1 MKNGVLC
8 RVFGIVLLLVIGFAS
23 SEVWGQAKAWRGTIT
38 IPTYPWEDDVNPK
51 FWALEG
57 TAKLSTTGT
66 GSIVYPYTMQDHLS
80 RTKVDRTY
88 KAVFLENEY
97 LKVTCLPELGG
108 RLHSVFDK
116 TTGQEMFHTNNVIK
130 PGMIGMRGAWIS
142 GGVEWNSGPHGHTV
156 TIVSPVD
163 VFQGKLH
170 DGSAFI
176 EIANTEK
183 IFRTRWTVRLML
195 RPGKAY
201 LDERISISNPTD
213 GIHPYY
219 FWNCTAF
226 PNKPGTRFIYPM
238 TLGTDHS
245 AREFFTWP
253 IHKGKD
259 LTWLKNYEI
268 YTSVFAYQCVYDFFG
283 AYDVDADRGIV
294 SAANHHE
301 LPGKKAWTWGEWE
314 FGKFAQK
321 NLTDDDGPYIEVQSG
336 PLPTQSDYGL
346 LGPHEEVSW
355 QEYWYPVH
363 GLGDGFEFAN
373 KDVAIQT
380 ARKDGRLELR
390 LLATSTLPGATCIL
404 TRDDR
409 ELLRKQV
416 DLSPAAP
423 QVVTLAGAGDAPLRV
438 TLKGPRRF
446 IAAAGGAVED
456 ASWRSLASFI
466 TPLPIPKVSPP
477 DPGKFVEKPD
487 DQCSVEELYYKGRKF
502 DRDTNRL
509 RAREY
514 YGKALAK
521 DPGHVASL
529 RALGVMDIES
539 ALYRDA
545 VKRLEKALDRDPNEG
560 LSWYLLGVAHLGLK
574 NYKEAIRCGYRA
586 NRCDEPSPLGHNLT
600 GRAMMRLQQ
609 RPPSWFFLGDL
620 GADYRTIARYALG
633 DMESNAFESL
643 AESDPS
649 QLGFRAVLALRDDAS
664 MRKFVEEMRDALGEY
679 EFEMLETALAFA
691 DLGLFKEA
699 AKILSAACV
708 EGVPEA
714 ELRPLPLYYLAYFA
728 SAQGDPAKAKEYLQ
742 RAAKIDKDFVFAS
755 RPEEVEILK
764 YAVDKNPGDANAHLH
779 LGNLYANLGRLDEA
793 VQEWERCA
801 AIAPSK
807 SMAFRNLGLF
817 ASSKGDLPKAESL
830 YRKAAAARPSDQTL
844 WRDLAELLIAAGKR
858 PEAIRVMETMPVK
871 GMRRAE
877 ITIALAQAYNDE
889 KRWDD
894 AVKLLESTPYFVNWE
909 GQDITWRLFNKAH
922 VERGRQRFDKKD
934 YQAALKDFEAA
945 LTYPANLNVGRSNNP
960 PEAQAQY
967 WRGRALAALG
977 RNDEA
982 REAWKAGAEG
992 PAGTG
997 GRKRGR
1003 GAEDQSDFRE
1013 LCRNA
1018 LEKAP

>member
-1 MKNGVLC
+1 MKSGFLCRILGGVLLFVVGLAPC
-8 RVFGIVLLLVIGFAS
+8 S
-23 SEVWGQAKAWRGTIT
+23 TSWGQEKAKAWRGTIT
-38 IPTYPWEDDVNPK
+38 IPTYTWEDDVNPT
-51 FWALEG
+51 FWALQG
-57 TAKLSTTGT
+57 SAKFSTTRMG
-66 GSIVYPYTMQDHLS
+66 GIIYPYTMQDHLS

-116 TTGQEMFHTNNVIK
+116 TTDQEMFHTNKVIK
-130 PGMIGMRGAWIS
+130 PGMIAMRGAWIS

-163 VFQGKLH
+163 VFEGQSE
-170 DGSAFI
+170 DGPAYI

-183 IFRTRWTVRLML
+183 IFRTRWTVRVTLH
-195 RPGKAY
+195 PGKAY
-201 LDERISISNPTD
+201 LDERISITNPTD

-283 AYDVDADRGIV
+283 AYDVEADRGIV
-294 SAANHHE
+294 SAANHYKV
-301 LPGKKAWTWGEWE
+301 PGKKAWTWGEWE
-314 FGKFAQK
+314 FGKTAQK

-363 GLGDGFEFAN
+363 GLRDGFEFAT

-380 ARKDGRLELR
+380 SRKDGRLELR
-390 LLATSTLPGATCIL
+390 LLATSKFPGATCVL
-404 TRDDR
+404 TLDSR
-409 ELLRKQV
+409 EPLRKQI

-423 QVVTLAGAGDAPLRV
+423 QVVALAGAGDAPVQV
-438 TLKGPRRF
+438 T
-446 IAAAGGAVED
+446 VHD
-456 ASWRSLASFI
+456 ATGQSLASFT

-477 DPGKFVEKPD
+477 DPSKFAEKPD

-529 RALGVMDIES
+529 RALAVLDVES
-539 ALYRDA
+539 ALYQDA
-545 VKRLEKALDRDPNEG
+545 VKRLEKAVERDPDDG
-560 LSWYLLGVAHLGLK
+560 MSWYFLGVANLGLK
-574 NYKEAIRCGYRA
+574 NNQEALRCGHRA
-586 NRCDEPSPLGHNLT
+586 SRCTGTEGLGFDLA
-600 GRAMMRLQQ
+600 GRAILRMKENRRAEGL
-609 RPPSWFFLGDL
+609 FFEASRAMPFEPTRHTLLAGCAGLDRK
-620 GADYRTIARYALG
+620 GAI
-633 DMESNAFESL
+633 EL
-643 AESDPS
+643 AELISSTD
-649 QLGFRAVLALRDDAS
+649 LVIRAVAALRDDAATK
-664 MRKFVEEMRDALGEY
+664 KFVQDASQHLGEHQ
-679 EFEMLETALAFA
+679 FEMLETVLVFA
-691 DLGLFKEA
+691 DVGLYEDA

-708 EGVPEA
+708 EGVPDA

-728 SAQGDPAKAKEYLQ
+728 SQQGYAAEAKEYLQ
-742 RAAKIDKDFVFAS
+742 RAAKIDKDFVFPS

-764 YAVDKNPGDANAHLH
+764 YAAEKNPGDANAHLH

-793 VQEWERCA
+793 VQEWERC
-801 AIAPSK
+801 IALAPAK
-807 SMAFRNLGLF
+807 AMALRNLGLF
-817 ASSKGDLPKAESL
+817 AWAKGDLAKAESL

-844 WRDLAELLIAAGKR
+844 FRDMADILIAAGKR
-858 PEAIRVMETMPVK
+858 PEAIRVMETMPLGAGLETPPK
-871 GMRRAE
+871 QRMRRAE
-877 ITIALAQAYNDE
+877 ITIALAQAYCDE

-909 GQDITWRLFNKAH
+909 GQDVTWRLFNRAH
-922 VERGRQRFDKKD
+922 VERGRQFFDKKD

-945 LTYPANLNVGRSNNP
+945 LTYPANLNVGRSNRP
-960 PEAQAQY
+960 PEAEAQY
-967 WRGRALAALG
+967 WRGRALQALG
-977 RNDEA
+977 RTDEA
-982 REAWKAGAEG
+982 RAAWKEGAAGAG
-992 PAGTG
+992 G
-997 GRKRGR
+997 GRGGR
-1003 GAEDQSDFRE
+1003 GSQGQSEYRE
-1013 LCRNA
+1013 LRT
-1018 LEKAP
+1018 L

>member
-1 MKNGVLC
+1 MKTGVSH
-8 RVFGIVLLLVIGFAS
+8 RVALSVLLIIIGFAS

-116 TTGQEMFHTNNVIK
+116 TTGQEMFHKNNVIK

-163 VFQGKLH
+163 VFEGQDQ
-170 DGSAFI
+170 DGSFI

-183 IFRTRWTVRLML
+183 IFRTRWTVRVTLH
-195 RPGKAY
+195 PGKAY
-201 LDERISISNPTD
+201 LDERISIVNPTD
-213 GIHPYY
+213 GVHPYY

-294 SAANHHE
+294 SAANHFKV
-301 LPGKKAWTWGEWE
+301 PGKKAWTWGEWE
-314 FGKFAQK
+314 FGKMAQK

-346 LGPHEEVSW
+346 LGPREEVSW
-355 QEYWYPVH
+355 REYWYPVH
-363 GLGDGFEFAN
+363 GLGQGFEFATE
-373 KDVAIQT
+373 DVAIQT
-380 ARKDGRLELR
+380 SRKDGRLELR
-390 LLATSTLPGATCIL
+390 LLATGEFPGASCIL
-404 TRDDR
+404 SRDGN
-409 ELLRKQV
+409 ELLRKRI

-423 QVVTLAGAGDAPLRV
+423 QVVTLSSAGILPVSSPATGETPGLPPVQVSVKDSH
-438 TLKGPRRF
+438 G
-446 IAAAGGAVED
+446 E
-456 ASWRSLASFI
+456 SLAAFT

-477 DPGKFVEKPD
+477 DPSKFAEKPD
-487 DQCSVEELYYKGRKF
+487 DQCSVEELHYKGRKF

-529 RALGVMDIES
+529 RALAILDVES
-539 ALYRDA
+539 ALYQDA
-545 VKRLEKALDRDPNEG
+545 VKRLEKAVDRDPDDG
-560 LSWYLLGVAHLGLK
+560 MSWYFLGVAHLGLK
-574 NYKEAIRCGYRA
+574 NNNEALRCGYQA
-586 NRCDEPSPLGHNLT
+586 VRCFGT
-600 GRAMMRLQQ
+600 
-609 RPPSWFFLGDL
+609 GDL
-620 GADYRTIARYALG
+620 GYRVAGRARLR
-633 DMESNAFESL
+633 MEKL
-643 AESDPS
+643 PT
-649 QLGFRAVLALRDDAS
+649 DDKA
-664 MRKFVEEMRDALGEY
+664 RHDALVAFGWEHPREIPSFVFEWDLMQDFFASVFSSQNIRSVQRGVHSRVAYLGER
-679 EFEMLETALAFA
+679 EFEMLECALALA
-691 DLGLFKEA
+691 DYGLFKEA
-699 AKILSAACV
+699 AQVVSAACV
-708 EGVPEA
+708 DGVPEA
-714 ELRPLPLYYLAYFA
+714 DLRPLPLYYLAYFA
-728 SAQGDPAKAKEYLQ
+728 SQQGDAAKAKEYLQ
-742 RAAKIDKDFVFAS
+742 RAAKIDKDFVFPS
-755 RPEEVEILK
+755 RPEEVEILR
-764 YAVDKNPGDANAHLH
+764 YAVEKNPSDANAHLH

-793 VQEWERCA
+793 VQEWEKCVA
-801 AIAPSK
+801 MAPAK
-807 SMAFRNLGLF
+807 AMALRNLGLF

-844 WRDLAELLIAAGKR
+844 FRDLAELLIAAGKR
-858 PEAIRVMETMPVK
+858 PEAIRVMETMPVGK
-871 GMRRAE
+871 MRRAE
-877 ITIALAQAYNDE
+877 ITIALAQAYCDE

-909 GQDITWRLFNKAH
+909 GQDVTWRLFNRAH
-922 VERGRQRFDKKD
+922 VERGRQLFDKKN

-945 LTYPANLNVGRSNNP
+945 LTYPANLNVGRSNRP

-967 WRGRALAALG
+967 WRGRALQALG
-977 RNDEA
+977 RTDEA
-982 REAWKAGAEG
+982 RAAWKAGADG

-1003 GAEDQSDFRE
+1003 GAEGQSDYRE
-1013 LCRNA
+1013 LCRKA